1 RHLRGRWLSHPA
13 DTPGQRGPGCRRP
26 GAGGRY
32 RRAAAG
38 AGPERRRL
46 RPRRP
51 ARQTTGADMNRVRF
65 LFRGLLAMSLAIAPL
80 AGVRAQGAQA
90 LVGTTPALSIATLGG
105 GTFDLAAQRGKWV
118 VLNWWAT
125 WCTPCIREIPEVNG
139 LARRDDVVVLVLDFE
154 EIDRADLDAFLSE
167 HPIHYAVAPVDV
179 YEPPAAFPV
188 PRGLPLTYV
197 IDPQG
202 VVAKVFLG
210 PVTRAELE
218 QVIDA
223 TRRGND
229 R

>member
-1 RHLRGRWLSHPA
+1 
-13 DTPGQRGPGCRRP
+13 
-26 GAGGRY
+26 
-32 RRAAAG
+32 
-38 AGPERRRL
+38 
-46 RPRRP
+46 
-51 ARQTTGADMNRVRF
+51 MNRVRF

-90 LVGTTPALSIATLGG
+90 LVGTTPALSIATLDGS
-105 GTFDLAAQRGKWV
+105 TFDLAAQRGKWV

-125 WCTPCIREIPEVNG
+125 WCTPCIREIPEFNG
-139 LARRDDVVVLVLDFE
+139 LARRDDVVVLGLDFE
-154 EIDRADLDAFLSE
+154 EIERADLDAFLSE

-229 R
+229 RSEKGNG